1 MRRLRSLKVVVL
13 SGLAV
18 ALLITGE
25 LSQAVAE
32 GFLVAEENQMADL
45 VNRHRADHGLGGL
58 DHNHALQIVA
68 RRQASRMVAAGY
80 IYHNP
85 DLTKEAEE
93 AVPQW
98 LRVGENVG
106 VGPSVIEVEDAFLAS
121 PLHHAN
127 IDQPEYNV
135 IGLGAAPGP
144 AGALYF
150 TQNYARVAGLTGATG
165 GAAPGEAPPGAPATA
180 GPSTPAE
187 AKPGVVTTCRSRKG
201 RRVCRTS
208 RQRPAKRRARV
219 RGIEVVRS
227 EQRDTP
233 RVTFVGAV
241 GGMLLVAGDRLVWWD
256 D

>member
-1 MRRLRSLKVVVL
+1 MRRLRSLKVVML
-13 SGLAV
+13 SALAV
-18 ALLITGE
+18 AILLTGE
-25 LSQAVAE
+25 VSQAVAE
-32 GFLVAEENQMADL
+32 GFLVAEENQMTEL
-45 VNRHRADHGLGGL
+45 VNRHRAEHGLGGL
-58 DHNHALQIVA
+58 DHNPALQIVA

-106 VGPSVIEVEDAFLAS
+106 VGPSVGEVEDAFLAS

-127 IDQPEYNV
+127 IDQSEYNV

-150 TQNYARVAGLTGATG
+150 TQNYARVAGSAGAAG
-165 GAAPGEAPPGAPATA
+165 GASGQPPPAPTAAGSTTPSPANA
-180 GPSTPAE
+180 
-187 AKPGVVTTCRSRKG
+187 GVVTTCRSRKG
-201 RRVCRTS
+201 RRVCRTT
-208 RQRPAKRRARV
+208 RRRPAKRRARV
-219 RGIEVVRS
+219 RGIEIVRS
-227 EQRDTP
+227 EQRETP
-233 RVTFVGAV
+233 RVTFAATV
-241 GGMLLVAGDRLVWWD
+241 GGMLFRAGDRLVWWD